1 MASESS
7 AVVRWR
13 RLIDLFE
20 SRSGTVAEFCRVHRV
35 SAPSIY
41 QWRQRLAS
49 TASSAAGPAK
59 PPKAAAILPTFVPL
73 KLSAAIEAVPI
84 AVRVRFSN
92 GTVLELPAAREP
104 ALRTVIEA
112 LLTDEVRE

>member
-1 MASESS
+1 MASDSS

-13 RLIDLFE
+13 RLVELFE
-20 SRSGTVAEFCRVHRV
+20 SRSGTVAEFCQAHRV
-35 SAPSIY
+35 SAPSVY

-49 TASSAAGPAK
+49 TADFAVGPGK
-59 PPKAAAILPTFVPL
+59 PPMPTPILPTFVPL
-73 KLSAAIEAVPI
+73 KLNAAIEAEPI